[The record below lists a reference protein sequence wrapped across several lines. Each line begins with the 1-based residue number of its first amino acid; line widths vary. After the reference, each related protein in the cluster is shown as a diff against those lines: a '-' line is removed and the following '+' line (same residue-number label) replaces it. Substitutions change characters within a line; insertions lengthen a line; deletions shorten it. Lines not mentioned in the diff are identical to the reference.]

1 MKARKLSMVFSVMVA
16 ASLLASCKKDNGSDA
31 PQQGFAA
38 RTEQSGDNRTH
49 LSGIDVLWNAHD
61 QIKVANHLEGNSA
74 IKNAYTFELT
84 EGETTG
90 NGVFYTG
97 ADYAADFFDESIHD
111 YTAIYPATSGNTI
124 TGANAA
130 QFSMPQEQSPQS
142 SWQNSFGDG
151 AMAMMA
157 VSGNKTLPFKNLLG
171 GLCLQLSGLHEHVTD
186 LWITSNDA
194 TEYLWGEFTADWNN
208 GDPTLTHRLGG
219 AGNNTVK
226 LTGCNATT
234 SSSTL
239 TQTFY
244 ILLPP
249 HTLKTGFTLSA
260 YNGATKVYEHTTTW
274 STNNDVIQRSRCRRL
289 TPSSGGGTGIDISEG
304 ALPGLFSVSA
314 NKQVYFS
321 KGNLQYQASTGTW
334 RFAEHQWD
342 YVGDASN
349 GTVYEGGAKCN
360 NSLIASNYTGWI
372 DLFGWGTSGWDNSGI
387 PTYVYCYPYC
397 SNWSASY
404 EGEIVATK
412 YGPGSNS
419 LVGDYADGDW
429 GMHNPISNGG
439 GAAGRWR
446 SLKGCVDNP
455 SPNSFSPVPGDQTGY
470 QFPSPDFDC
479 EWYYLLHV
487 RSQTYRYAYAR
498 LSLSSVTINGLLL
511 FPDGFT
517 IPDGFTKTLKY
528 NRGIGGTGDAGVTS
542 GYDDNVLTEVE
553 WNMLEAANVVFL
565 PAAGDRP
572 GTTVNDANS
581 FIRYWTSTTTG
592 DSNGLCLRVNADGTV
607 QANNGSTRNIG
618 YSVRLVCDYVP

>member
-1 MKARKLSMVFSVMVA
+1 MFFPVMVA

-84 EGETTG
+84 EGENKG

-157 VSGNKTLPFKNLLG
+157 VSGNKTLLFKNLLG

-260 YNGATKVYEHTTTW
+260 YNGATKVYEHTATW
-274 STNNDVIQRSRCRRL
+274 STNNDVILRSRCRRL

-314 NKQVYFS
+314 TKKVYFS

-342 YVGDASN
+342 YVGCQSEGG
-349 GTVYEGGAKCN
+349 GTVSGSDNDNVSSSY
-360 NSLIASNYTGWI
+360 SGWI
-372 DLFGWGTSGWDNSGI
+372 DMFCWGTSGWNSGNS
-387 PTYVYCYPYC
+387 CFQPYHYYHA
-397 SNWSASY
+397 NGGSAFGPV
-404 EGEIVATK
+404 GE
-412 YGPGSNS
+412 YDLS
-419 LVGDYADGDW
+419 GDYVQSEW
-429 GMHNPISNGG
+429 GLYNSISNGG
-439 GAAGRWR
+439 GAAGRWHC
-446 SLKGCVDNP
+446 LEGLAVDDGA
-455 SPNSFSPVPGDQTGY
+455 SPVPGDHTMEG
-470 QFPSPDFDC
+470 FPLAGGN
-479 EWYYLLHV
+479 EWYYLLHK
-487 RSQTYRYAYAR
+487 RNQTYRYAFAQLTVSAR
-498 LSLSSVTINGLLL
+498 TINGLMV
-511 FPDGFT
+511 FPDGFNAL
-517 IPDGFTKTLKY
+517 P
-528 NRGIGGTGDAGVTS
+528 AGVPELVNYNQGFAGATS
-542 GYDDNVLTEVE
+542 SYPANAVTYTNNCLTEAQ
-553 WNMLEAANVVFL
+553 WNILEAANVVFL
-565 PAAGDRP
+565 PAAGDRVTEEV
-572 GTTVNDANS
+572 GGVIRAKTRNVNS
-581 FIRYWTSTTTG
+581 IIRYWTDTHSG
-592 DSNGLCLRVNADGTV
+592 LNGGRCLRINSDGCV
-607 QANNGSTRNIG
+607 QTNNHTDRSTG
-618 YSVRLVCDYVP
+618 YPVRLVCDYVE